1 MNKQEKINDIVA
13 NAIQLRYKI
22 LGVSVDEELS
32 EDLQESF
39 DNLSL
44 ALLDLEVEFDISR
57 K

>member
-13 NAIQLRYKI
+13 NAIQLRYQI

-32 EDLQESF
+32 EDLQQSF

-57 K
+57 E